1 MALRAYWRRIGQRLV
16 YAPLVDHADHGIEH
30 RNPIALRLH
39 PWEMPPCLGDL
50 DNGSGRDEQAWALLK
65 RMRKVGVSRWHPSP
79 LEACQKAEAALKMNA
94 FTASTR
100 RP

>member
-1 MALRAYWRRIGQRLV
+1 
-16 YAPLVDHADHGIEH
+16 
-30 RNPIALRLH
+30 
-39 PWEMPPCLGDL
+39 
-50 DNGSGRDEQAWALLK
+50 
-65 RMRKVGVSRWHPSP
+65 MRKAGVSRWHPSP